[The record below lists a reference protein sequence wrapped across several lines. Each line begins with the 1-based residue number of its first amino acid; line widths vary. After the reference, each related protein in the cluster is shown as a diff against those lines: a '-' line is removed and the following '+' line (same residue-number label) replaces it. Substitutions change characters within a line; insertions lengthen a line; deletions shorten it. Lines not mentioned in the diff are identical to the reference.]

1 MKKILTILFLFIL
14 INSVGAQTLDT
25 DTIRREN
32 PDIEFLEKLIFEE
45 INNYRISKGL
55 NVIEWNDELA
65 NKCKRHCTWMN
76 RIKKSTHSYGHIG
89 ECIFEGGHAFGRR
102 TYRFHAILYAKQW
115 IESPPH
121 SAILLSEYR
130 YSGGVG
136 IKVEDNSY
144 NGIFITFQT
153 GLRELTIK

>member
-14 INSVGAQTLDT
+14 LNSVGAQTLDT

-55 NVIEWNDELA
+55 NVIEWNNTIAGWAKEQSE
-65 NKCKRHCTWMN
+65 WMN
-76 RIKKSTHSYGHIG
+76 KVKKISHRIGGPSG
-89 ECIFEGGHAFGRR
+89 ECCFGGGHAFDNE

-121 SAILLSEYR
+121 RDILLFEQRLY
-130 YSGGVG
+130 GGVG
-136 IKVEDNSY
+136 VKVEDNSY
-144 NGIFITFQT
+144 NGIYITFQ
-153 GLRELTIK
+153 GN